1 VRLAQHEQVNVLQTI
16 MYNCVDMQ
24 TLLRANQ
31 AEWVIDMPSGI
42 AADIQL
48 TLSAQC
54 SPVSGMTETF
64 SRTLSA
70 NLADKDQRMVFV
82 IRAANRFNA
91 LLHGPQRTQVE
102 RSIQTVGSGGGIS

>member
-1 VRLAQHEQVNVLQTI
+1 MDNRA
-16 MYNCVDMQ
+16 DMQ

-31 AEWVIDMPSGI
+31 TEWVTDMP
-42 AADIQL
+42 
-48 TLSAQC
+48 
-54 SPVSGMTETF
+54 SGMTETF

-70 NLADKDQRMVFV
+70 NLADKDQRMAFV

-102 RSIQTVGSGGGIS
+102 RSIQTIGSGGGIS